1 MKDAINWFEI
11 PAQDLER
18 ARRFYEAVLGIT
30 LRPEVFAGMEM
41 AIFPYGEG
49 AGGRGVGGA
58 LVRDARFRPSA
69 DGAVVY
75 LDARAGLDG
84 CLERAKAAG
93 GKVVVP
99 RTDIGAPGFIALIL
113 DTEGNRVGLHEYKAA
128 R

>member
-18 ARRFYEAVLGIT
+18 ARRFYETVLGVS
-30 LRPEVFAGMEM
+30 LKPEVFAGMSM
-41 AIFPYGEG
+41 ALFPYGRGE
-49 AGGRGVGGA
+49 GVGGA
-58 LVRDARFRPSA
+58 LVKDARFRPSQ

-84 CLERAKAAG
+84 CLQRAQAAG
-93 GKVVVP
+93 GKVVLP

-113 DTEGNRVGLHEYKAA
+113 DTEGNRVGLHAYRTA
-128 R
+128 